1 VRAKREQD
9 AKTVLGYVH
18 SLIQLIMSNFTI
30 DTLKKSEIT
39 ALLKLQS
46 ENLKANLDS
55 QTIDSQGF
63 VSFTYTPRVIKGMM
77 ADEPQIVVKDKDLII
92 GYALTT
98 TLSYGETMVL
108 MKPLVDLSR
117 TISFNNKPIS
127 MLKYYI
133 MGQVCVRAGYR
144 GLGIFDMLYK
154 GHKQFLSEKY
164 DFVITEIADD
174 NKRSLAAH
182 RRIGFQTIHE
192 YFDDVSE
199 KHWHVVLWDFK

>member
-1 VRAKREQD
+1 
-9 AKTVLGYVH
+9 
-18 SLIQLIMSNFTI
+18 MSNFTI
-30 DTLKKSEIT
+30 NTLKKSEIT
-39 ALLKLQS
+39 AVLKLQS
-46 ENLKANLDS
+46 DNLKINLDA

-63 VSFTYTPRVIKGMM
+63 VSFVYTPKIIKAMM

-98 TLSYGETMVL
+98 TLSYGETMIL
-108 MKPLVDLSR
+108 MKPLVDMSCTLSL
-117 TISFNNKPIS
+117 NNKPLS
-127 MLKYYI
+127 TLKYYI

-144 GLGIFDMLYK
+144 GMGVFDMLYQ
-154 GHKQFLSEKY
+154 GHKQFLSAQY
-164 DFVITEIADD
+164 DCVITEIADD

-192 YFDDVSE
+192 YFDAVSQ